1 MTRFWQL
8 FLIGLI
14 GTVAGAI
21 HGVQAAS
28 GADSTTLL
36 QSDHPGRVAQTAETP
51 QPAPASC
58 PRRAALSRLIQHSV
72 QPGENLDSIARRYD
86 LLPTTLM
93 GINPALRKGEAPVGT
108 KIVIPPY
115 NGIVVALPPG
125 QTLKDLAAAY
135 SVRADVLFEVNG
147 CQSAPA
153 LAFIPGV
160 NWSPAASRAQRA
172 APAPEMQAYRYPL
185 PAPAPLLLGYGWH
198 VNPESQRVEFH
209 GGVDLQAPTGTPVRA
224 AAAGTVAFAGPQGD
238 YGNLVV
244 VNHGGGY
251 QTRYAQLQ
259 TIAVR
264 RGQRVQPE
272 TRLGTVGATGKAQ
285 SPHLHFEIRL
295 NSPLGWVA
303 QDPARYIADIRF

>member
-1 MTRFWQL
+1 MIRFWQL
-8 FLIGLI
+8 FLIG
-14 GTVAGAI
+14 TVAVAMN
-21 HGVQAAS
+21 GVQAAS
-28 GADSTTLL
+28 GLDAAAVV
-36 QSDHPGRVAQTAETP
+36 QAIEPIAQEAAPP
-51 QPAPASC
+51 QPAPTC
-58 PRRAALSRLIQHSV
+58 PQEAALSRLIQHSI
-72 QPGENLDSIARRYD
+72 QPGETLDSLARRYN

-93 GINPALRKGEAPVGT
+93 AINPSLRKGMAPVGT

-115 NGIVVALPPG
+115 NGIVVALSPG

-135 SVRADVLFEVNG
+135 PVRADVLFEVNG

-153 LAFIPGV
+153 LAFVPGV
-160 NWSPAASRAQRA
+160 NWSPVASRGVQAA
-172 APAPEMQAYRYPL
+172 APSRGTQYRYPL

-198 VNPESQRVEFH
+198 VNPQSQRVEFH
-209 GGVDLQAPTGTPVRA
+209 GGVDLQAAAGTPVRA
-224 AAAGTVAFAGPQGD
+224 AAAGTVAFAGSQGD

-251 QTRYAQLQ
+251 QTRYAQLE

-264 RGQRVQPE
+264 SGQQVQPV

-295 NSPLGWVA
+295 NSSIGWVA
-303 QDPARYIADIRF
+303 QDPARYISDIRF